1 VGGYDVGRV
10 VPYLFTEIPNT
21 RVTSKGIR
29 TNRGGQRVWR
39 APSHPQAC
47 FLTMSAFADAAAAL
61 KMDELEFFMKNV
73 QFVNEKVFPPAVYTE
88 ELQKAAELIGYK
100 RKAHLRGD
108 LSPGPIKRGL
118 GISMHTWGGRG
129 HDSECDVTINPD
141 GSVESTLGT
150 QDLGVGTRT
159 CVGMVVAETLALPLQ
174 AVKVNIGK
182 NEYPKSG
189 GSGGSTTIGGISVSC

>member
-1 VGGYDVGRV
+1 
-10 VPYLFTEIPNT
+10 
-21 RVTSKGIR
+21 
-29 TNRGGQRVWR
+29 
-39 APSHPQAC
+39 
-47 FLTMSAFADAAAAL
+47 AFADAAAAL

-108 LSPGPIKRGL
+108 STPGPIKRGL

-141 GSVESTLGT
+141 GSVEATLGT

-159 CVGMVVAETLALPLQ
+159 CVAMVVAETLGVPLQ
-174 AVKVNIGK
+174 SVKVNIGK

-189 GSGGSTTIGGISVSC
+189 GSGGSTTIGGISVSCRQAATAALNTLLETVSNRLGTQADSLEARDGEIRQTDNASK